1 MEQTGRFGSS
11 MIVLAATVIVF
22 AGVKAAA
29 SIIIPFLLSLFIAI
43 ILMPL
48 LHSLVDKKIP
58 TALVMLLIVGLLVS
72 GFTLF
77 GVIVGHAINDFVANL
92 PVYEENIRGRLTG
105 VFDWFEAKGFALPE
119 KNLLQLLDP
128 GWIFGYMTGALKGFG
143 SILTNGF
150 VILLTTV
157 FMMLEGVTY
166 RDKIGFIDRLNHS
179 GGQAHLNEIL
189 KKINHYM
196 ALKALIS
203 VGTGVLVFMLL
214 TFFGLD
220 FAVLWAVVAFLLNFI
235 PNIGSI
241 MAAVPAVILAT
252 VQLDF
257 LSALWIAVGYVVIN
271 MLVGSVI
278 EPKVMGRG
286 LDLSTLVVF
295 LSLIF
300 WGWLL
305 GPVGMLLSIPLT
317 IMVKII
323 FDANES
329 TRWIAV
335 MLGERVRY

>member
-166 RDKIGFIDRLNHS
+166 CDKIGFIDRLNHS

-189 KKINHYM
+189 KKR
-196 ALKALIS
+196 
-203 VGTGVLVFMLL
+203 VFAQS
-214 TFFGLD
+214 G
-220 FAVLWAVVAFLLNFI
+220 
-235 PNIGSI
+235 
-241 MAAVPAVILAT
+241 
-252 VQLDF
+252 
-257 LSALWIAVGYVVIN
+257 
-271 MLVGSVI
+271 
-278 EPKVMGRG
+278 
-286 LDLSTLVVF
+286 
-295 LSLIF
+295 
-300 WGWLL
+300 
-305 GPVGMLLSIPLT
+305 
-317 IMVKII
+317 
-323 FDANES
+323 
-329 TRWIAV
+329 
-335 MLGERVRY
+335 

>member
-1 MEQTGRFGSS
+1 MEQTGRFGGV
-11 MIVLAATVIVF
+11 MIVLAATVIVL
-22 AGVKAAA
+22 AGIKTAAT
-29 SIIIPFLLSLFIAI
+29 IIIPFLLSLFIAI

-48 LHSLVDKKIP
+48 LHFLVDKKIP
-58 TALVMLLIVGLLVS
+58 TALAMLLIVGLLVS
-72 GFTLF
+72 GFALF
-77 GVIVGHAINDFVANL
+77 GIIVGHTVNDFIANL
-92 PVYEENIRGRLTG
+92 PGYEENLRGRLTG
-105 VFDWFEAKGFALPE
+105 VFDWFETKGYALPE
-119 KNLLQLLDP
+119 KNLLELLDP
-128 GWIFGYMTGALKGFG
+128 GWIFGYLTGALKGFG

-157 FMMLEGVTY
+157 FMMLEGVAF

-179 GGQAHLNEIL
+179 EGEMHLNEIL
-189 KKINHYM
+189 DKINHYM

-203 VGTGVLVFMLL
+203 VGTGVLVFILL
-214 TFFGLD
+214 RLFGLD
-220 FAVLWAVVAFLLNFI
+220 FAVLWAIVAFLLNFI

-241 MAAVPAVILAT
+241 MAAVPAVLLA
-252 VQLDF
+252 VIQLDL
-257 LSALWIAVGYVVIN
+257 LSAMWIAVGYVLIN
-271 MLVGSVI
+271 TLVGSII

-323 FDANES
+323 FASNES
-329 TRWIAV
+329 THWIAV
-335 MLGERVRY
+335 MLGERAGD

>member
-1 MEQTGRFGSS
+1 MEQTGRFGRS

-48 LHSLVDKKIP
+48 LHFLMDKRIP
-58 TALVMLLIVGLLVS
+58 SALAMLLIVGLLVA
-72 GFTLF
+72 GFILF
-77 GVIVGHAINDFVANL
+77 GVIVGHALNDFIANL

-105 VFDWFEAKGFALPE
+105 VFDWLEAKGFELPE

-157 FMMLEGVTY
+157 FMMLEGVTF

-189 KKINHYM
+189 QKINHYM

-203 VGTGVLVFMLL
+203 VGTGVLVLLLL

-241 MAAVPAVILAT
+241 MAAVPAVMLAM

-271 MLVGSVI
+271 TLVGSVI

-323 FDANES
+323 FDADES

-335 MLGERVRY
+335 MLGERVRD